1 MVAAD
6 TAGVLWAVVIDT
18 VIGGGRGVLDVV
30 SGAAPVS
37 KSCGS
42 AVDTVPVALV
52 TVSGVGSATDAERR
66 ARTPEAVAV
75 EVKTA
80 FELVVVGV
88 PFFMRLIPWPR
99 MSGVFCF
106 VLVSGRFGAFA
117 NLFCSSVFSAR
128 NRITSASEPV
138 TVSAGVGAVEL
149 VVGRLS
155 VRAVTCGRRSSPSGP

>member
-1 MVAAD
+1 MLAAD

-52 TVSGVGSATDAERR
+52 TVSEVDSATDAERR
-66 ARTPEAVAV
+66 ARAPEAVAV

-88 PFFMRLIPWPR
+88 HFFMRLIPWPR

-106 VLVSGRFGAFA
+106 VLVSGRFGALSF
-117 NLFCSSVFSAR
+117 FCSSAFSAR
-128 NRITSASEPV
+128 SRITSASEPV
-138 TVSAGVGAVEL
+138 TVSEGVGAAEL
-149 VVGRLS
+149 EVGRVS
-155 VRAVTCGRRSSPSGP
+155 VRVVICGSRSSPSAN